1 MRVPAKR
8 AGVLAA
14 VATVLIPA
22 AAAQAKP
29 KTVVMGLSG
38 KTLNEFNTKYGSDVN
53 AFFPA
58 KVTIRKGQ
66 KVRFKPGGFHTIDF
80 PGGKKGAPLPLLA
93 PAGLTSGVNDANGAP
108 FWFNGQANIQFNP
121 AVAAVDNFG
130 KSFKKGGKRI
140 ESGLPVAAAPK
151 PITIR
156 FAKKGTYTYFCDVHP
171 GMVGKV
177 VVKGRHARIPSAKKD
192 KKAVK
197 KQLAAARKAAKKLSS
212 TNPAGN
218 NVSVGGSAKGGV
230 EFFGMLPAVKTVPHG
245 TTVTFSMST
254 RSRDVHTATFGPGNP
269 ETEPMSYLGVIA
281 GSFAGPVPLDQRG
294 VYPSEQPGTAP
305 ASLSPALHG
314 NGFWS
319 TGGMDRS
326 NATPLPA
333 SGQVTFNT
341 PGTYDFYC
349 MIHPFMH
356 GQVKVT

>member
-1 MRVPAKR
+1 MM
-8 AGVLAA
+8 
-14 VATVLIPA
+14 LIP

-29 KTVVMGLSG
+29 KTVDMGLSG
-38 KTLNEFNTKYGSDVN
+38 KTLNEFNSKYGSDVN

-58 KVTIRKGQ
+58 KVTIRTGQ
-66 KVRFKPGGFHTIDF
+66 KVRFKPGSFHTIDF
-80 PGGKKGAPLPLLA
+80 PGGKKGDPLPLLA
-93 PAGLTSGVNDANGAP
+93 PAGLISGVTDENGAP
-108 FWFNGQANIQFNP
+108 FWFNNQANIQFNP

-140 ESGLPVAAAPK
+140 ESGLPLAQAPK

-156 FAKKGTYTYFCDVHP
+156 FSKKGTYTYFCDVHP
-171 GMVGKV
+171 GMIGKV
-177 VVKGRHARIPSAKKD
+177 VVKGRHAKIPSAKKD

-197 KQLAAARKAAKKLSS
+197 KQVAAARKGAKKLSS

-230 EFFGMLPAVKTVPHG
+230 EYFGMLPAVKTVPHG
-245 TTVTFSMST
+245 TTVTFAMSA

-269 ETEPMSYLGVIA
+269 ESEPTSYLGKIA
-281 GSFAGPVPLDQRG
+281 ASFAGASLDQKG
-294 VYPSEQPGTAP
+294 VYPSEQPGGAL
-305 ASLSPALHG
+305 ASLSPTLHG
-314 NGFWS
+314 NGFWN

-326 NATPLPA
+326 AATPLPS

-356 GQVKVT
+356 GQIKVT